1 MKLVNNYSFMVL
13 FPTCRQRFNHHCC
26 CDILINRKVDT
37 LWAKSTFYRR
47 TITCFGVESLYL
59 FRKFESHYVY
69 TWIQKFFVDQIRN
82 HRKTT
87 PEVLKAAGYDP
98 SWFAQGCKSSLRR
111 RILEEADS
119 EQGLRPPR
127 GLSTEQQLAAFEAKD
142 LSTQKQMPVSKNYR
156 NGLFI

>member
-1 MKLVNNYSFMVL
+1 MSKKVPFTEEQLRVLELNPYTYSVSS
-13 FPTCRQRFNHHCC
+13 
-26 CDILINRKVDT
+26 NRITFT
-37 LWAKSTFYRR
+37 LEFK
-47 TITCFGVESLYL
+47 
-59 FRKFESHYVY
+59 
-69 TWIQKFFVDQIRN
+69 KFFVDQIRN

-119 EQGLRPPR
+119 EQGLR
-127 GLSTEQQLAAFEAKD
+127 LHEAFLQNNSLLHSRQKIF
-142 LSTQKQMPVSKNYR
+142 LPKKQMPVSKNYR

>member
-1 MKLVNNYSFMVL
+1 MSKKVPFTEEQLRVLELNPYTYSVSS
-13 FPTCRQRFNHHCC
+13 
-26 CDILINRKVDT
+26 NRITFT
-37 LWAKSTFYRR
+37 LEFK
-47 TITCFGVESLYL
+47 
-59 FRKFESHYVY
+59 
-69 TWIQKFFVDQIRN
+69 KFFVDQIRN

-127 GLSTEQQLAAFEAKD
+127 GLSTEQQLAAFEAKR
-142 LSTQKQMPVSKNYR
+142 SFYPKKQMPVSKELQERIVHLEKQVEFLKKISNIVT
-156 NGLFI
+156 NPKLQ

>member
-1 MKLVNNYSFMVL
+1 MSKKVPFTEEQLRVLELNPYTYSVSS
-13 FPTCRQRFNHHCC
+13 
-26 CDILINRKVDT
+26 NRITFT
-37 LWAKSTFYRR
+37 LEFK
-47 TITCFGVESLYL
+47 
-59 FRKFESHYVY
+59 
-69 TWIQKFFVDQIRN
+69 KFFVDQIRN

-127 GLSTEQQLAAFEAKD
+127 GLSTEQQLGTDCSFRK
-142 LSTQKQMPVSKNYR
+142 T
-156 NGLFI
+156 G

>member
-1 MKLVNNYSFMVL
+1 MSKKVPFTEEQLRVLELNPYTYSVSS
-13 FPTCRQRFNHHCC
+13 
-26 CDILINRKVDT
+26 NRITFT
-37 LWAKSTFYRR
+37 LEFK
-47 TITCFGVESLYL
+47 
-59 FRKFESHYVY
+59 
-69 TWIQKFFVDQIRN
+69 KFFVDQIRN

-142 LSTQKQMPVSKNYR
+142 LSTQKTDASIKELQ
-156 NGLFI
+156 

>member
-1 MKLVNNYSFMVL
+1 MSKKVPFTEEQLRVLELNPYTYSVSS
-13 FPTCRQRFNHHCC
+13 
-26 CDILINRKVDT
+26 NRITFT
-37 LWAKSTFYRR
+37 LEFK
-47 TITCFGVESLYL
+47 
-59 FRKFESHYVY
+59 
-69 TWIQKFFVDQIRN
+69 KFFVDQIRN

-127 GLSTEQQLAAFEAKD
+127 GLSTEQQERIVHLE
-142 LSTQKQMPVSKNYR
+142 KQVEFLKKISNIVTNPK
-156 NGLFI
+156 LQ

>member
-1 MKLVNNYSFMVL
+1 MSKKVPFTEEQLRVLELNPYTYSVSS
-13 FPTCRQRFNHHCC
+13 
-26 CDILINRKVDT
+26 NRITFT
-37 LWAKSTFYRR
+37 LEFK
-47 TITCFGVESLYL
+47 
-59 FRKFESHYVY
+59 
-69 TWIQKFFVDQIRN
+69 KFFVDQIRN

-142 LSTQKQMPVSKNYR
+142 LSTQKNRCQYQRITGTDYSFRKT
-156 NGLFI
+156 G